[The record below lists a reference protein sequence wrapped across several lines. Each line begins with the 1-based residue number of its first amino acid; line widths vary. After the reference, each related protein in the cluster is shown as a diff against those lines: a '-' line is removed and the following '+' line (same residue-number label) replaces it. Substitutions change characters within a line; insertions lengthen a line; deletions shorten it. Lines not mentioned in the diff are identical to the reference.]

1 MNEKDQI
8 APLLEIKDLS
18 VRFSTDDG
26 EVEALDKVSF
36 GINPGQTVGVVGES
50 GCGKS
55 VTAYSIMRLLPQPMG
70 MITNGSILFQ
80 GKNLLDLGT
89 EEMQGIRGNEIGM
102 IFQEPMNALNP
113 VQKIGNQLTEVF
125 YLHQEMNDHQAWS
138 NSVGMLDHLSGFLPR
153 ESYA

>member
-70 MITNGSILFQ
+70 MITNGSILF
-80 GKNLLDLGT
+80 
-89 EEMQGIRGNEIGM
+89 
-102 IFQEPMNALNP
+102 
-113 VQKIGNQLTEVF
+113 
-125 YLHQEMNDHQAWS
+125 
-138 NSVGMLDHLSGFLPR
+138 SGEKP
-153 ESYA
+153 S

>member
-36 GINPGQTVGVVGES
+36 EINPGQTVGVVGES

-70 MITNGSILFQ
+70 MITNGSILFRV
-80 GKNLLDLGT
+80 KT
-89 EEMQGIRGNEIGM
+89 
-102 IFQEPMNALNP
+102 F
-113 VQKIGNQLTEVF
+113 
-125 YLHQEMNDHQAWS
+125 
-138 NSVGMLDHLSGFLPR
+138 
-153 ESYA
+153 